1 MDGRYYIWPN
11 WYMVLKQ
18 GSGGT
23 ERVTKRRFGRWL
35 PELGSG
41 GAPAHD
47 FQQGGALD
55 EEEVEGNSPRS
66 LWVLREWQL
75 RLVAV
80 GGSSVRRQPIVA
92 LPGDSLAE
100 VRGKTESL

>member
-1 MDGRYYIWPN
+1 
-11 WYMVLKQ
+11 VAQ
-18 GSGGT
+18 SGS
-23 ERVTKRRFGRWL
+23 RRRFGRWL

-41 GAPAHD
+41 GAPARG

-100 VRGKTESL
+100 VRGKTESLRGPQAPCRVAMV